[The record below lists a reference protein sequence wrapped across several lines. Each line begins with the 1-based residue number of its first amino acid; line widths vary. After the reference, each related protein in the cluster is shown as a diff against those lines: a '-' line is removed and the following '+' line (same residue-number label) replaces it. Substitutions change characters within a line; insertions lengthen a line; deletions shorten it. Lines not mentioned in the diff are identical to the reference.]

1 MVSYSL
7 TWDSWKVK
15 SLRPKLESLTN
26 GWSIFTLKG
35 KNQLFTAYIPS
46 FQGSVHVFYKCF
58 PVKKL
63 GLVDVLGIE

>member
-1 MVSYSL
+1 M
-7 TWDSWKVK
+7 
-15 SLRPKLESLTN
+15 RPKLESLTN

-35 KNQLFTAYIPS
+35 KNQLITAYIPS

-63 GLVDVLGIE
+63 GLIDVLGIEL